1 MSVFDVPEAL
11 RINEARQSSVRAVLE
26 DLRQTLQMRRAADVG
41 CGIGHFSKFLREL
54 RFEVVGIDGREENV
68 REAEHRY
75 PDIEFHQANI
85 EDDLPRRFG
94 TFDLVF
100 CMGLLYHLENPFLA
114 IRRLRVLA
122 KKALLIESMC
132 LPDGKPWMLLREEPR
147 AENQSLTDV
156 AFYPSEGCLVK
167 MLYRAGFSAVYRFAV
182 LPDHDDFQETST
194 HSRRRVIVLA
204 LFEPVSVA
212 GLVPVPEPADVVDP
226 WQKIVKTSTNGV
238 VNRVRRFLHRPFHEQ
253 SRSFYARWVR
263 IFPSIPIPV
272 RLPFGAWFMARNDG
286 LGSTLSYDGF
296 EPRERRF
303 VMRFLREGM
312 IVLDVGAHQGFYT
325 LLASKLVGPSGR
337 VFAFEPSP
345 REQKALRLNLILNGR
360 NNVSM
365 QAMALGDAEAQADL
379 YVVNGEH
386 TGFNSLRP
394 PGISSPTSRV
404 KVKVKRLDD
413 WLRETNVERADFV
426 KLDVEGGEFAA
437 LKGCANFLEQR
448 PRPVILAE
456 LEDARSEPWGLRAKD
471 TANLLQSHGF
481 QMYAILGDG
490 TLEKMPEDS
499 DKYEGNFVAIPNER
513 IKEVSRLA
521 ENGSCS

>member
-1 MSVFDVPEAL
+1 
-11 RINEARQSSVRAVLE
+11 
-26 DLRQTLQMRRAADVG
+26 MRRAADVG

-54 RFEVVGIDGREENV
+54 GFEVVGIDGREENV

-75 PDIEFHQANI
+75 ANIEFHQANI
-85 EDDLPRRFG
+85 EDDLSQRFG

-122 KKALLIESMC
+122 KKVLLIESMC
-132 LPDGKPWMLLREEPR
+132 LPDSKPWMLLREEPR
-147 AENQSLTDV
+147 AGNQSLTNV
-156 AFYPSEGCLVK
+156 AFYSSEGCLVK

-182 LPDHDDFQETST
+182 LPNHDDFQETST
-194 HSRRRVIVLA
+194 HSRRRVILLA
-204 LFEPVSVA
+204 LFEAVSVA
-212 GLVPVPEPADVVDP
+212 GLVPVPEPPDVVDP
-226 WQKIVKTSTNGV
+226 WQKPVKTGTRGA

-263 IFPSIPIPV
+263 IFPGIPIPV

-296 EPRERRF
+296 ETRERNF

-312 IVLDVGAHQGFYT
+312 IVLDIGAHQGFYT
-325 LLASKLVGPSGR
+325 LLASKLVGPAGK

-345 REQKALRLNLILNGR
+345 REQKALRLNLILNGC
-360 NNVSM
+360 NNVSWE
-365 QAMALGDAEAQADL
+365 AMALGDAEAQADL
-379 YVVNGEH
+379 YVVNGKH

-394 PGISSPTSRV
+394 PGISGPTTRV

-413 WLRETNVERADFV
+413 WLRETKVDRADFI

-437 LKGCANFLEQR
+437 LKGAAHFLEQR

-471 TANLLQSHGF
+471 TANLLQSLGF
-481 QMYAILGDG
+481 QWFTLLLDG
-490 TLEKMPEDS
+490 TLKRMLDSS
-499 DKYEGNFVAIPNER
+499 DKYEGNFVAVPKER
-513 IKEVSRLA
+513 MREFTELTEDGSR
-521 ENGSCS
+521 S